1 MKKLLL
7 FLAVGFLVCLSVAAF
22 AAEPIKIGYL
32 ATLTGDGASY
42 GAAEVQSAQ
51 MFVDAQNKK
60 GGLLGRQV
68 ELIAYDAKSR
78 PEDAVSAVR
87 RMCENDK
94 VVAIVGANT
103 SGINIA
109 TSGIVEKA
117 KVPQIGTATTNPLV
131 TVDQNGKVRPF
142 SFRLTFDDPYQGTL
156 GAEFA
161 YNDLGAKRAAIL
173 YNVGSDYA
181 HGLREFFTKYFT
193 ELGGTIVADESF
205 RPDDVDFRAQLT
217 KIKTTNPDIIFLPG
231 MGKDMAL
238 TIKQARELGISTQF
252 LGGDGYGEFMSEIA
266 GPSLEG
272 SFFILASGYLDKP
285 SLQPIFQMYRDVY
298 KDEPKEFGNVALAY
312 DAMTW
317 LYDAITRANTTDG
330 TAIAKALEETKN
342 LQLAISPLS
351 IDPTNH
357 NPYKKTGFILR
368 VNDKLTA
375 VFHKE
380 VTPK

>member
-1 MKKLLL
+1 MKRMFL
-7 FLAVGFLVCLSVAAF
+7 FTALVIICSAAAAF

-42 GAAEVQSAQ
+42 GAAEVRSAQ
-51 MFVDAQNKK
+51 MFVTEQNKK
-60 GGLLGRQV
+60 GGVLGRQLV
-68 ELIAYDAKSR
+68 LVPYDAKSR
-78 PEDAVSAVR
+78 PEDAVNAVR
-87 RMCENDK
+87 RMCDNDK
-94 VVAIVGANT
+94 VVVIVGANT

-109 TSGIVEKA
+109 TAAIVERA

-131 TVDQNGKVRPF
+131 TVDQNGRVRPF

-161 YNDLGAKRAAIL
+161 YNDLGAKKAAIL
-173 YNVGSDYA
+173 YNIGSDYA
-181 HGLREFFTKYFT
+181 HGLREFFIKNF
-193 ELGGTIVADESF
+193 ERLGGKIVANESF

-217 KIKTTNPDIIFLPG
+217 KIKNAEADIIFLPG

-238 TIKQARELGISTQF
+238 TIKQARELGMNTQF

-266 GPSLEG
+266 GDALEG
-272 SFFILASGYLDKP
+272 SFFILASGYLEKP
-285 SLQPIFQMYRDVY
+285 SLQPIFQMYRDTY
-298 KDEPKEFGNVALAY
+298 RDEPKEFGNVALAY

-317 LYDAITRANTTDG
+317 LCDAIERAGSTDG
-330 TAIAKALEETKN
+330 TAIAKALENTKD
-342 LQLAISPLS
+342 LRLAISPLS
-351 IDPTNH
+351 ISPENH

-368 VNDKLTA
+368 VNENLTA
-375 VFHKE
+375 KFFKE